1 MLTIDRDTHL
11 GAAATARLQDGV
23 AIWLTTVD
31 PAGRPQPT
39 PVWFLWT
46 GEEILVFSEPRTAKL
61 RNLRGNPGVALHF
74 DGNHRGG
81 DVVVLTGDAAVG
93 EATPE
98 ELATYDEKY
107 AADIR
112 RIRLTPEGFHAKYS
126 VPIRIRPAKLRG
138 F

>member
-11 GAAATARLQDGV
+11 GAAATARLDSTAV
-23 AIWLTTVD
+23 WLTTVD
-31 PAGRPQPT
+31 PEGIPQPT

-46 GEEILVFSEPRTAKL
+46 GEEVLIFSEPRKAKL
-61 RNLRGNPGVALHF
+61 RNIRNNPGVSLNF
-74 DGNHRGG
+74 DGNGRGG
-81 DVVVLTGDAAVG
+81 DVVVLTGLAEIG
-93 EATPE
+93 EATAG

-112 RIRLTPEGFHAKYS
+112 RIGLTPEGFHARYS
-126 VPIRIRPAKLRG
+126 VPVRVRPGKLRG